1 MTNSLVQLFPW
12 LNVDAS
18 SEFLSSFRVIVLL
31 NSICSLLLKSYWV
44 LFFGVVVLIA
54 SFQLFAIGE
63 MNYSVSNFRMASLTI

>member
-1 MTNSLVQLFPW
+1 MTNSLVQLFRW

-31 NSICSLLLKSYWV
+31 NSSCSLYCFV
-44 LFFGVVVLIA
+44 AVVVLIA

-63 MNYSVSNFRMASLTI
+63 TNYSVSNFRMASLTI

>member
-18 SEFLSSFRVIVLL
+18 SEFLSSFRVVVLL
-31 NSICSLLLKSYWV
+31 NSSCSLYCFV
-44 LFFGVVVLIA
+44 AVVVLIA

-63 MNYSVSNFRMASLTI
+63 TNYFVSNFRMASLTI

>member
-1 MTNSLVQLFPW
+1 MTNSLVQLFRW

-18 SEFLSSFRVIVLL
+18 SEFLSSCRVVVLL
-31 NSICSLLLKSYWV
+31 NSSCSLYCFV
-44 LFFGVVVLIA
+44 AVVVLIA

>member
-1 MTNSLVQLFPW
+1 MTNSLVQLFRW

-18 SEFLSSFRVIVLL
+18 SEFLSSFRVVVLL
-31 NSICSLLLKSYWV
+31 NSSCSLYCFV
-44 LFFGVVVLIA
+44 AVVVLIA